1 MPSSPS
7 RSILRGLTVSEI
19 RKFIPQSWKQPPRP
33 ISETPKTHDE
43 SVPQVLFE
51 LFRHCI
57 AHGQFYEAF
66 RNFSLLRRYQSG
78 SHEFVLYSAASL
90 LSICVDF
97 NEFVPGQQIHAHCIS
112 SGLDFD
118 PVLVPKLVTFYSAF
132 NLLEDA
138 QTITENSDILHPL
151 PWNVLIDSYVRNK
164 RFEESVSV
172 YKRMMSKGFRP
183 DEFTYPS
190 VLKACGALLDF
201 ASGRVVHGSVEAS
214 CHRGNLYVC
223 NALISMY
230 KRFGKVDVA
239 RKLFDRMSERDA
251 VSWNAVINCYTSE
264 DKLGEAF
271 KLFDRMRLSGV
282 EASVVTWNTFAGGC
296 LQAGN
301 YVGALNCVVG
311 MRNCNVRLDSVAMI
325 NGLKACSHIGALQWG
340 KVFHCLVIRS
350 CCHEIDNV
358 RNTLITMYS
367 RCSDLRHAFMV
378 FQQIEAN
385 SLSTWN
391 SIISG
396 YAHNERSEETSFLLK
411 EMLLSGFH
419 PNYITL
425 ASILPLCARVANL
438 QHGKEFHCY
447 ILRRQSYKD
456 CLILWNSLVDMY
468 AKSGDIIAAKRV
480 FGSMSKRDKVTYTS
494 LIDGYGRLGKG
505 EVALAWFEDMIRS
518 GIEPDRVTMVA
529 VLSACS
535 HSNLVHEGLRL
546 FTKMETVFGIRPGLE
561 HYSCMVDLY
570 CRVGDLAE
578 ARKIFRKI
586 PYEPT
591 SAMCA
596 TILKACLIH
605 GNTDIGKWAADK
617 LLLETKPEHL
627 GHYMLLADMYAV
639 TGSWNKLVT
648 VKTFLS
654 DLGVQKAHEFALME
668 TDSGLDGVINKPMID
683 SAVNQEQSSD
693 EERLVEVG

>member
-51 LFRHCI
+51 SFRHCI

-66 RNFSLLRRYQSG
+66 RTFSLLRYQSG

-90 LSICVDF
+90 LSTCVGF
-97 NEFVPGQQIHAHCIS
+97 SEFVPGQQIHAHCIS
-112 SGLDFD
+112 SGLEFD

-132 NLLEDA
+132 NLLDEA

-172 YKRMMSKGFRP
+172 YKRMMSKGIQP

-201 ASGRVVHGSVEAS
+201 AYGRVVHGSVEVS
-214 CHRGNLYVC
+214 SHRCSLYVC

-251 VSWNAVINCYTSE
+251 VSWNST
-264 DKLGEAF
+264 
-271 KLFDRMRLSGV
+271 
-282 EASVVTWNTFAGGC
+282 
-296 LQAGN
+296 GN
-301 YVGALNCVVG
+301 YIGALNCVVG

-340 KVFHCLVIRS
+340 KVFHCFVIRS

-358 RNTLITMYS
+358 RNSLITMYS
-367 RCSDLRHAFMV
+367 RCSDLRHAFIV

-468 AKSGDIIAAKRV
+468 AKSGEIIAAKRV
-480 FGSMSKRDKVTYTS
+480 FDSMSKRDKVTYTS

-505 EVALAWFEDMIRS
+505 EVSLAWFKDMNRS
-518 GIEPDRVTMVA
+518 GIKPDHVTLVA

-535 HSNLVHEGLRL
+535 HSNLVPEGHRL
-546 FTKMETVFGIRPGLE
+546 FTKMETGFGIRPRLE

-586 PYEPT
+586 PCEPT

-605 GNTDIGKWAADK
+605 GNTDIGIWAADK

-668 TDSGLDGVINKPMID
+668 TDSGLDEEINKPMID

>member
-33 ISETPKTHDE
+33 ISETPKTNDE

-51 LFRHCI
+51 SFRHCI
-57 AHGQFYEAF
+57 AHGQIYEAF
-66 RNFSLLRRYQSG
+66 RTFSLLRYQSG

-90 LSICVDF
+90 LSTCVDF

-112 SGLDFD
+112 SGLEFD

-132 NLLEDA
+132 NLLDEA
-138 QTITENSDILHPL
+138 QTIIENSDILHPL

-172 YKRMMSKGFRP
+172 YKRMMSKGIRP

-201 ASGRVVHGSVEAS
+201 ASGRVVHGSVEVS
-214 CHRGNLYVC
+214 SHRCSLYVC

-230 KRFGKVDVA
+230 KRFGKVDIA

-282 EASVVTWNTFAGGC
+282 EATVVTWNTFAGGC

-456 CLILWNSLVDMY
+456 YLILWNSLVDMY
-468 AKSGDIIAAKRV
+468 AKSGEIIAAKRV
-480 FGSMSKRDKVTYTS
+480 FDSMSKRDKVTYTS

-505 EVALAWFEDMIRS
+505 EVSLAWFKDMNRS
-518 GIEPDRVTMVA
+518 GIKPDHVTLVA

-535 HSNLVHEGLRL
+535 HSNLVPEGHRL
-546 FTKMETVFGIRPGLE
+546 FTKMETVFGIHPRLE

-586 PYEPT
+586 PYEPS

-605 GNTDIGKWAADK
+605 GNTDIGIWAADK

-654 DLGVQKAHEFALME
+654 DLGVQKANEFALME
-668 TDSGLDGVINKPMID
+668 TDSGLDEEINKPMID